1 MKGIIMNTKKIY
13 ITPEINVMNIMTTY
27 IMAGSGSTPGGGH
40 SGLGG
45 DNPEEAVRQQGGL
58 RYAGQTALAGG
69 RGQVQVMV
77 GQLSRQKIIL
87 LMPGRLGKN
96 ISK

>member
-45 DNPEEAVRQQGGL
+45 DTPEKVTIPGGS
-58 RYAGQTALAGG
+58 GSSDVPV
-69 RGQVQVMV
+69 VQA
-77 GQLSRQKIIL
+77 
-87 LMPGRLGKN
+87 KN
-96 ISK
+96 NSFNAWETWEEY

>member
-1 MKGIIMNTKKIY
+1 MNTKKIY

-45 DNPEEAVRQQGGL
+45 DTPEKVTIPGGS
-58 RYAGQTALAGG
+58 GSSGSSDVPV
-69 RGQVQVMV
+69 VQA
-77 GQLSRQKIIL
+77 
-87 LMPGRLGKN
+87 KN
-96 ISK
+96 NSFNAWETWEEYQ